1 MMLKKHWPV
10 LFAVFAVIVSIVL
23 DVLAYHS
30 TDTGNAIFAGVITF
44 MFLFP
49 LAGALI
55 GAWYGWRLP
64 QPKKWLI
71 PFAVYVCVIL
81 YMVMIG
87 LIFRAD
93 MFDVESSLTL
103 GVLPALVCLA
113 SEIAASMIAWAV
125 KRMRKNG

>member
-44 MFLFP
+44 LFLFP

-93 MFDVESSLTL
+93 MFDVESCLTL
-103 GVLPALVCLA
+103 GVFPALVCLGA
-113 SEIAASMIAWAV
+113 EIVAGMIAWAV

>member
-10 LFAVFAVIVSIVL
+10 LFAVFAIIVSIVL

-44 MFLFP
+44 LFLFP

>member
-10 LFAVFAVIVSIVL
+10 LFAVLAIIVSIVL
-23 DVLAYHS
+23 AVFAYNS
-30 TDTGNAIFAGVITF
+30 TDAGNAIFAGVITF

-64 QPKKWLI
+64 RLTKWLI
-71 PFAVYVCVIL
+71 PFAVYGCVIL
-81 YMVMIG
+81 YMVILG

-93 MFDVESSLTL
+93 MFDVESCLTL

-113 SEIAASMIAWAV
+113 AEIVAGMIAWAV
-125 KRMRKNG
+125 KRTRKNR

>member
-10 LFAVFAVIVSIVL
+10 LFAVLAIIVSVVL
-23 DVLAYHS
+23 DVIAYHS
-30 TDTGNAIFAGVITF
+30 TDAGNAIFAGVITF

-64 QPKKWLI
+64 QLTKWLI
-71 PFAVYVCVIL
+71 PFAVYGCVIL

-93 MFDVESSLTL
+93 MFDVESCLTL

-113 SEIAASMIAWAV
+113 AEIVAGMIAWAV
-125 KRMRKNG
+125 RRTRKNR

>member
-10 LFAVFAVIVSIVL
+10 LFAVFAIIVSIVL
-23 DVLAYHS
+23 DVIAYHS

-44 MFLFP
+44 LFLFP
-49 LAGALI
+49 LTGGLI

-93 MFDVESSLTL
+93 MFDVESCLTL
-103 GVLPALVCLA
+103 GGLPALVCLA
-113 SEIAASMIAWAV
+113 SEIAAGMIAWAV

>member
-10 LFAVFAVIVSIVL
+10 LFAVFAIIVSIVL
-23 DVLAYHS
+23 DVIAYHS

-44 MFLFP
+44 LFLFP
-49 LAGALI
+49 LAGGLI

-64 QPKKWLI
+64 RPKKWLI
-71 PFAVYVCVIL
+71 PFAVYICVIL

-93 MFDVESSLTL
+93 MFDVESCLTL

-113 SEIAASMIAWAV
+113 SEIAAGMIAWAV